1 MRAQRRTLARLALC
15 LSSACCSLC
24 HGLTPRG
31 RGAGTGGEAPG
42 VIAMHAAPSS
52 GTRGEGHD
60 ACRHLD
66 KEQEASISTPIA
78 FKRHIHVAKNPE
90 TGEFEGLEEWMK
102 AHSEKSSP

>member
-1 MRAQRRTLARLALC
+1 MRAQRRALARLALC
-15 LSSACCSLC
+15 LSSACCFLC

-60 ACRHLD
+60 AGRDLD
-66 KEQEASISTPIA
+66 DEQEASISTPTA

-90 TGEFEGLEEWMK
+90 TGELEGLEEWMK
-102 AHSEKSSP
+102 ARFQTSSP

>member
-1 MRAQRRTLARLALC
+1 
-15 LSSACCSLC
+15 
-24 HGLTPRG
+24 
-31 RGAGTGGEAPG
+31 
-42 VIAMHAAPSS
+42 MHAAPSS

-90 TGEFEGLEEWMK
+90 TGELEGLEEWMK